1 MRRIFGALL
10 ALGGI
15 GLIAAG
21 LNMGQ
26 ARGVFMKA
34 IMVCLE
40 CIGIG

>member
-1 MRRIFGALL
+1 MRRIFGAAI
-10 ALGGI
+10 ALMGI
-15 GLIAAG
+15 VLIAVG
-21 LNMGQ
+21 LNLGQ